1 MAGMTGNPD
10 SEKSDYI
17 ADTIGPYVKKKD
29 LAIALQG
36 VANFDDPNPSLEQY
50 MTDANL
56 AAEMLFG
63 AYSNGDIAGMKVIDL
78 GCGTGML
85 SIGSWLLG
93 AGMVRGFDVSE
104 KALSV
109 AEMNR
114 NKFDACVEY
123 TMCDIREIDE
133 GADTVVMNPPF
144 GCQTRNADRPFLD
157 KAMEISECI
166 YSIHMANTVGF
177 IREYCAE
184 KGRSVHSCKIYKYDI
199 PHVFSFHKRAK
210 QTVDVAVLNIR

>member
-1 MAGMTGNPD
+1 M
-10 SEKSDYI
+10 
-17 ADTIGPYVKKKD
+17 KKKD
-29 LAIALQG
+29 LAIALQD
-36 VANFDDPNPSLEQY
+36 VANFEDPNPSLEQY

-56 AAEMLFG
+56 AADMLFE
-63 AYSNGDIAGMKVIDL
+63 AYSNGDISGMKVIDL

-93 AGMVRGFDVSE
+93 AGMVKGFDVSE

-109 AEMNR
+109 AETNR
-114 NKFDACVEY
+114 SRFDACIEY
-123 TMCDIREIDE
+123 TLCDVRKVDE

-144 GCQTRNADRPFLD
+144 GCQMKNADRPFLD

-166 YSIHMANTVGF
+166 YSIHMANTVDF
-177 IREYCAE
+177 LKEYCAE
-184 KGRSVHSCKIYKYDI
+184 NGRSVRSCKIYKYDI

>member
-1 MAGMTGNPD
+1 M
-10 SEKSDYI
+10 
-17 ADTIGPYVKKKD
+17 KKKD
-29 LAIALQG
+29 LAIALKD
-36 VANFDDPNPSLEQY
+36 VENFVDPDPSLEQY

-56 AAEMLFG
+56 ASDMLFE
-63 AYSNGDIAGMKVIDL
+63 AYANGDIAGMKVIDL

-93 AGMVRGFDVSE
+93 AGMVKGFDTSE

-109 AEMNR
+109 AERNR
-114 NKFDACVEY
+114 KRFDAHIEY
-123 TMCDIREIDE
+123 ALSDVRGVDE

-144 GCQTRNADRPFLD
+144 GCQTKNADRPFLD

-166 YSIHMANTVGF
+166 YSIHMANSVDF
-177 IREYCAE
+177 IKDYCAE
-184 KGRSVHSCKIYKYDI
+184 RGRSVQSCKIYKYDI

-210 QTVDVAVLNIR
+210 QTVEVAVLNIR